1 MRPLPVNAN
10 FMLHAIAITLV
21 AIFLSGYQSS
31 FSISIPQLL
40 ARFPMAQSTL
50 GQ

>member
-21 AIFLSGYQSS
+21 AILLSGYQSS
-31 FSISIPQLL
+31 LNISIPHFL
-40 ARFPMAQSTL
+40 ARFPLAQSTL